1 MTKMRNDKPYFP
13 IGDGSLREACPFE
26 YEDMAV
32 LQKQFCCVPLF
43 LTHFPTYQVRCL
55 VYAIALLANTMLL
68 ILYTVNSLPVGRVAQ
83 SV

>member
-1 MTKMRNDKPYFP
+1 MTSPYCP
-13 IGDGSLREACPFE
+13 IGDGSLREACPFD

-32 LQKQFCCVPLF
+32 LQKKFYCVPLF
-43 LTHFPTYQVRCL
+43 IALFPTYQVRCL

-68 ILYTVNSLPVGRVAQ
+68 ILYNVNSLPVGRVAQ